1 MFWIVG
7 DVCTTDNLFISN
19 NQKESKGKKM
29 VDECEVGGTLTD
41 FVTGAKVADTIMERI
56 RQRIERFLVES
67 KNYSKG
73 DIEVGKEFETV
84 SEGGSDGESEII
96 RSQADL
102 IVRAGDK
109 RVIVI
114 KCTCGSLLAKER
126 LVLSYT
132 RLLDPYQIPFA
143 VVTNG
148 EDAEVLDAISGQT
161 IGSGLEAIP
170 SINIEDIEFT
180 KLSEDRIEKEKR
192 ILAAF
197 ESIDETTCVG
207 GRR

>member
-1 MFWIVG
+1 
-7 DVCTTDNLFISN
+7 
-19 NQKESKGKKM
+19 M
-29 VDECEVGGTLTD
+29 VDECEIGGTLTD
-41 FVTGAKVADTIMERI
+41 FVTGEKVADTIMERI
-56 RQRIERFLVES
+56 RQRIERFLVEN

-84 SEGGSDGESEII
+84 SEGGSDGKSEII

-148 EDAEVLDAISGQT
+148 EDAEVLDAISGKT
-161 IGSGLEAIP
+161 IGSELEAIP
-170 SINIEDIEFT
+170 SINNIEEIEFT

-197 ESIDETTCVG
+197 ESIDETMCVG